1 MRRGPCEF
9 GEEAAAENQKKKQKK
24 NPVDWTH
31 GWPVRR
37 LFLIC
42 HSRVRS
48 RHQSPGGG
56 DWWRY
61 SEVTQRPGGEGEGE
75 MGAGDEMTYKQ
86 KSKRGRGVCEARK
99 FDGGSVGIF
108 VCSVYSTQS

>member
-1 MRRGPCEF
+1 MRRGPCEG
-9 GEEAAAENQKKKQKK
+9 GEEAAAENQKK

-75 MGAGDEMTYKQ
+75 MGAGDEMTSKQ
-86 KSKRGRGVCEARK
+86 NMEGVCELRK

-108 VCSVYSTQS
+108 VCSG